1 MRSEEQFSGLEL
13 DEKESSGN
21 RVNPLDIIRIE
32 KKITE
37 LSELVNIALQKD
49 NSSGLIDYS
58 EIAQSYYD
66 EAIKELN
73 TLENLTGKKDSGY
86 RDLVK
91 IVASRILE
99 CAQKAGQSHPK
110 YVEMLKTAERIAPKF
125 TLQYIKEENGA
136 GKTDNSVQAVQI
148 DNQNLPEAE
157 NKGIIKSILKI
168 KVLASS

>member
-73 TLENLTGKKDSGY
+73 TLENLTGKKIQAIG
-86 RDLVK
+86 
-91 IVASRILE
+91 
-99 CAQKAGQSHPK
+99 
-110 YVEMLKTAERIAPKF
+110 
-125 TLQYIKEENGA
+125 TL
-136 GKTDNSVQAVQI
+136 
-148 DNQNLPEAE
+148 
-157 NKGIIKSILKI
+157 
-168 KVLASS
+168 